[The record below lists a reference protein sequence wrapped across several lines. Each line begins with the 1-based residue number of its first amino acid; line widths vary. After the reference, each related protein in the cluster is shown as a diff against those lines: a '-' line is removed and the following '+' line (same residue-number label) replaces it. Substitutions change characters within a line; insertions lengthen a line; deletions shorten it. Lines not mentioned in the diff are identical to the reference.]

1 MDTVLTLWY
10 VSVEPNIIE
19 RADASFGDRHITVY
33 ARCRMEFAETGSLSP
48 QMVDFFD
55 RRGGIRIVRETRVG
69 SDKLLYESIVTESQL
84 ICP

>member
-1 MDTVLTLWY
+1 
-10 VSVEPNIIE
+10 
-19 RADASFGDRHITVY
+19 
-33 ARCRMEFAETGSLSP
+33 MEFAETGSLSP